1 MSLILYNGFYQL
13 GVLMT
18 AYFQVGVFVQVKK
31 PLLAVAIAVLCF
43 CCSVTFAL
51 DPIGSPAGT
60 LKRGQFGIGADYSFS
75 DIDFKAKGRNI
86 LTIYNLT
93 NGYIIGTQ
101 SQEQHL
107 SLDGIKVHKAYANLG
122 YGITDS
128 LEAFLRLGAANAEW
142 KDDGDTHF
150 SFGLR
155 TGVTLYQKD
164 ALKLGALAQVSW
176 AESGFDSLPLTT
188 VIGATPYPLVMSG
201 KLSMQEIQ
209 IALGP
214 TYDLTK
220 GISIYGGAIFHFT
233 DGKLNLRSRPFTTG
247 IPGIGYYVDS
257 SYDIDQ
263 VSELG
268 AYIGAKIITTN
279 NISYS
284 IEYQHTASADAIA
297 MRLLW
302 RF

>member
-1 MSLILYNGFYQL
+1 M
-13 GVLMT
+13 
-18 AYFQVGVFVQVKK
+18 KK
-31 PLLAVAIAVLCF
+31 PLLAVIIAVLCF
-43 CCSVTFAL
+43 YCSATFAL

-75 DIDFKAKGRNI
+75 DMDFKAKGRST
-86 LTIYNLT
+86 LTTYNV
-93 NGYIIGTQ
+93 NSGDIISIQ
-101 SQEQHL
+101 SQKQRL
-107 SLDGIKVHKAYANLG
+107 SLDGLEVHKTYANLG

-128 LEAFLRLGAANAEW
+128 LEAFLRLGAADAEW
-142 KDDGDTHF
+142 RDDGDTHF

-155 TGVTLYQKD
+155 TGLTFYQKD
-164 ALKLGALAQVSW
+164 ALKFGALAQYSW
-176 AESGFDSLPLTT
+176 SESGFDSLPLTT
-188 VIGATPYPLVMSG
+188 VIGASPYPLVMSG
-201 KLSMQEIQ
+201 RLSMQEIQ

-220 GISIYGGAIFHFT
+220 SISIYGGAFFHFA
-233 DGKLNLRSRPFTTG
+233 DGKLNLRGRASTTAL
-247 IPGIGYYVDS
+247 PEIGYYLDS

-268 AYIGAKIITTN
+268 TYIGATINTTN

-297 MRLLW
+297 MRLIW

>member
-1 MSLILYNGFYQL
+1 M
-13 GVLMT
+13 
-18 AYFQVGVFVQVKK
+18 KK
-31 PLLAVAIAVLCF
+31 PLLAVTIVVLCF

-51 DPIGSPAGT
+51 DPIGPPAGI

-75 DIDFKAKGRNI
+75 NMDFKAKGRST
-86 LTIYNLT
+86 LTTYNVN
-93 NGYIIGTQ
+93 NGDIIGIQ
-101 SQEQHL
+101 SQKQRL
-107 SLDGIKVHKAYANLG
+107 SLNGVDIHKTYANLG

-128 LEAFLRLGAANAEW
+128 LEAFLRLGAADAEW

-155 TGVTLYQKD
+155 TGVTFYQKD
-164 ALKLGALAQVSW
+164 ALKLGALAQYSW
-176 AESGFDSLPLTT
+176 SESGFDSLPLTT
-188 VIGATPYPLVMSG
+188 VIGASPYPLVMSG
-201 KLSMQEIQ
+201 KLKMQEIQ

-214 TYDLTK
+214 TYDLTES
-220 GISIYGGAIFHFT
+220 ISIYGGGFFHFT
-233 DGKLNLRSRPFTTG
+233 DGKLDLRGRTSTTG
-247 IPGIGYYVDS
+247 IPGIGYYLDS

-268 AYIGAKIITTN
+268 TYIGAIMNTTN

-297 MRLLW
+297 MRLVW

>member
-1 MSLILYNGFYQL
+1 
-13 GVLMT
+13 MT

-31 PLLAVAIAVLCF
+31 SLLAFIIVVLHF
-43 CCSVTFAL
+43 YCSVTFAL

-75 DIDFKAKGRNI
+75 KMDFKAKGRSI

-93 NGYIIGTQ
+93 SGTLIGIQ
-101 SQEQHL
+101 SQEQSL
-107 SLDGIKVHKAYANLG
+107 SLDGIEVHKAYANLG
-122 YGITDS
+122 YGITDN
-128 LEAFLRLGAANAEW
+128 LEAFLRLGAADAEW
-142 KDDGDTHF
+142 KGDGDTHF
-150 SFGLR
+150 SFGFR
-155 TGVTLYQKD
+155 TGLTFFQKD
-164 ALKLGALAQVSW
+164 ALQLSALAQYSW
-176 AESGFDSLPLTT
+176 AESDFDSLPLTT
-188 VIGATPYPLVMSG
+188 VVGGISYPMLMSG
-201 KLSMQEIQ
+201 RLNMQELQ
-209 IALGP
+209 IAIGP
-214 TYDLTK
+214 TYELTR
-220 GISIYGGAIFHFT
+220 GISLYGGGFFHFM
-233 DGKLNLRSRPFTTG
+233 DGKLNLKGSASTTG
-247 IPGIGYYVDS
+247 IPKIGYDLDS

-268 AYIGAKIITTN
+268 AYIGAKIDTTK

>member
-1 MSLILYNGFYQL
+1 MFIQL
-13 GVLMT
+13 
-18 AYFQVGVFVQVKK
+18 KK
-31 PLLAVAIAVLCF
+31 LLLAAATVVLCF
-43 CCSVTFAL
+43 CSSVTFAL

-75 DIDFKAKGRNI
+75 DMDFKAKGRST
-86 LTIYNLT
+86 LTTYNVSS
-93 NGYIIGTQ
+93 GDIIGIQ
-101 SQEQHL
+101 SQKQRL
-107 SLDGIKVHKAYANLG
+107 SLDGVKVHKAYANLG

-142 KDDGDTHF
+142 RDDGDTHF

-155 TGVTLYQKD
+155 TGITLYQKD
-164 ALKLGALAQVSW
+164 ALKLDALVQYSW
-176 AESGFDSLPLTT
+176 AESRFDSLPLTT
-188 VIGATPYPLVMSG
+188 VIGGTPYPLVTSG
-201 KLSMQEIQ
+201 KLSIQELQ
-209 IALGP
+209 IAIGP

-220 GISIYGGAIFHFT
+220 SISIYGGGFFHFV
-233 DGKLNLRSRPFTTG
+233 DGKLNLKGRTSTTG
-247 IPGIGYYVDS
+247 IPGIGYYLDS

-268 AYIGAKIITTN
+268 VYIGTKIKTTN
-279 NISYS
+279 NIFYS

-302 RF
+302 IF

>member
-1 MSLILYNGFYQL
+1 MVFVIEGISISASVYMQRG
-13 GVLMT
+13 
-18 AYFQVGVFVQVKK
+18 AFVQVKK
-31 PLLAVAIAVLCF
+31 SLLAVAIVVLHF

-75 DIDFKAKGRNI
+75 EMDFKAKGRSI

-93 NGYIIGTQ
+93 SGDIIGTQ

-122 YGITDS
+122 YGITDN
-128 LEAFLRLGAANAEW
+128 LEAFLRLGSADAEW
-142 KDDGDTHF
+142 KGDGDTHF

-164 ALKLGALAQVSW
+164 ALQLSALAQYSW
-176 AESGFDSLPLTT
+176 AESEFDSLPLTT
-188 VIGATPYPLVMSG
+188 AVGEISYPMLMSG
-201 KLSMQEIQ
+201 RLNMQELQ

-214 TYDLTK
+214 TYDLIK
-220 GISIYGGAIFHFT
+220 GISIYGGAFFHFT
-233 DGKLNLRSRPFTTG
+233 DGKLNLRSRSFTTG
-247 IPGIGYYVDS
+247 IPGIGYYLDS

-268 AYIGAKIITTN
+268 AYIGAKIDPTK

>member
-1 MSLILYNGFYQL
+1 
-13 GVLMT
+13 MT

-31 PLLAVAIAVLCF
+31 PLLAVAIVVLCF
-43 CCSVTFAL
+43 SGSVTFAL
-51 DPIGSPAGT
+51 DPIGSPADK

-75 DIDFKAKGRNI
+75 EMDFKAKGRSI

-93 NGYIIGTQ
+93 SGTLIGVQ
-101 SQEQHL
+101 SQKQSL
-107 SLDGIKVHKAYANLG
+107 SLDGVEVHKAYANLG

-128 LEAFLRLGAANAEW
+128 LEAFLRLGATDTEW
-142 KDDGDTHF
+142 KGDGDTHF
-150 SFGLR
+150 SFGFR
-155 TGVTLYQKD
+155 TGLTFYQKD
-164 ALKLGALAQVSW
+164 ALQLSALAQYSW
-176 AESGFDSLPLTT
+176 AESDFDSLPLTT
-188 VIGATPYPLVMSG
+188 VVGGISYPMLMSG
-201 KLSMQEIQ
+201 RLNMQELQ

-214 TYDLTK
+214 TYELTR
-220 GISIYGGAIFHFT
+220 GISLYGGGFFHFM
-233 DGKLNLRSRPFTTG
+233 DGKLDLKGSASTTG
-247 IPGIGYYVDS
+247 TPKIGYDLDS

-263 VSELG
+263 VSEFG
-268 AYIGAKIITTN
+268 AYIGAKIDTTK

>member
-1 MSLILYNGFYQL
+1 
-13 GVLMT
+13 
-18 AYFQVGVFVQVKK
+18 VKK
-31 PLLAVAIAVLCF
+31 PLLAVITIMLHF
-43 CCSVTFAL
+43 CCSVTLAL

-75 DIDFKAKGRNI
+75 KMDFKAKGRSI

-93 NGYIIGTQ
+93 SGDIIGTQ

-142 KDDGDTHF
+142 KGDGDTHF
-150 SFGLR
+150 SFGFR
-155 TGVTLYQKD
+155 TGLTFYQKD
-164 ALKLGALAQVSW
+164 ALQLSALAQYSW
-176 AESGFDSLPLTT
+176 AESDFDSLPLTT
-188 VIGATPYPLVMSG
+188 VVGGISYPMLMSG
-201 KLSMQEIQ
+201 RLNMQELQ

-214 TYDLTK
+214 TYELTK
-220 GISIYGGAIFHFT
+220 GISLYGGAFFHFI

-247 IPGIGYYVDS
+247 IPGIGCYLDS

-268 AYIGAKIITTN
+268 AYIGAKIDTTK